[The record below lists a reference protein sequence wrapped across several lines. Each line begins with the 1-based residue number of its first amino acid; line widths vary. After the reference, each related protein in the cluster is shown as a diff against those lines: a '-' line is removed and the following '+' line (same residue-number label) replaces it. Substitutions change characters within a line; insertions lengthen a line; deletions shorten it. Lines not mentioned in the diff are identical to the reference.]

1 MRHSKKASNCY
12 TSLDQSRSLFDSGF
26 PILTYHK
33 LGPHPWRVRL
43 KGLYVSTRLFDR
55 QLAELHSAGFATAN
69 LLPCN
74 EAHLPKPKQI
84 ALTFDDGYRNVWQ
97 YGLEPL
103 RKYGFHAIQYLV
115 SDRIGQTNDWDVRV
129 GEASEPLM
137 NEFEIREWLA
147 AGHEIGS
154 HTLTHPYLTQLPPD
168 MARAEIR
175 DSKKRL
181 EDTFGVAIRHFCYPY
196 GDWNLAVRD
205 IAIEAGYATAVTTD
219 FGVNTTSNSP
229 FELKRVTARYPS
241 RSWPSLFGALQ
252 SLFKTRRGKE
262 LD

>member
-1 MRHSKKASNCY
+1 M
-12 TSLDQSRSLFDSGF
+12 
-26 PILTYHK
+26 
-33 LGPHPWRVRL
+33 
-43 KGLYVSTRLFDR
+43 TRLGGPGLSS
-55 QLAELHSAGFATAN
+55 QSVSPTV
-69 LLPCN
+69 
-74 EAHLPKPKQI
+74 HLGS
-84 ALTFDDGYRNVWQ
+84 T
-97 YGLEPL
+97 YG
-103 RKYGFHAIQYLV
+103 
-115 SDRIGQTNDWDVRV
+115 
-129 GEASEPLM
+129 
-137 NEFEIREWLA
+137 
-147 AGHEIGS
+147 
-154 HTLTHPYLTQLPPD
+154 PPD